1 MTERATMNKPPRGNA
16 RPLAAFVSQCLA
28 DTFKRRGFAAT
39 EIVTHWDDIVG
50 ADIAAHCEPMKIDW
64 PRRRERDS
72 SAAAATP
79 ATLVLRVEGPAAIEI
94 QHQVHVIIA
103 RINQFFGWPAIGRV
117 TLRQAPLRRRVRTR
131 RPTLCAEAVQAEAKR
146 LAEVVDD
153 DLRQSL
159 ARLGAAVKRG

>member
-1 MTERATMNKPPRGNA
+1 MTEPVAMNKPPRGNA
-16 RPLAAFVSQCLA
+16 RPLAAFVSQSFA
-28 DTFKRRGFAAT
+28 DAFKRRGFAAT
-39 EIVTHWDDIVG
+39 EIVTRWEDVVG

-64 PRRRERDS
+64 PRQRERDP
-72 SAAAATP
+72 AAS

-94 QHQVHVIIA
+94 QHQAAIIIA

-117 TLRQAPLRRRVRTR
+117 TLRQAPLRRRTRTP
-131 RPTLCAEAVQAEAKR
+131 RPALSAEAVQAEAKR
-146 LAEVVDD
+146 LAGVVDD